1 MANPTRPA
9 PRPRQLSSRYRAA
22 ERHLSAAHPA
32 LARVIETVGPCTL
45 LPNAD
50 LFHILTQTVISQQ
63 ISTKAAMSIGR
74 KFDEILAG
82 NGRSAA
88 AVLARSDEELRS
100 AGLSASKLRSIR
112 AIATQVADGTLD
124 LARLA
129 KMADA
134 DVAAALRAIKG
145 LGPWSVDMV
154 LIFGLGRLDVLPVGD
169 LGFRFGVRDW
179 LGLKDAPS
187 PEELE
192 ELAAPWRPYRT
203 IATWYFWR
211 SRGFVPQSGD

>member
-1 MANPTRPA
+1 MPKKPS
-9 PRPRQLSSRYRAA
+9 RPRELSARYRAA
-22 ERHLSAAHPA
+22 ERHLAAAHPA
-32 LARVIETVGPCTL
+32 LARIIEQVGPCTL
-45 LPNAD
+45 RPLTD
-50 LFHILTQTVISQQ
+50 LFHVLTQTVISQQ
-63 ISTKAAMSIGR
+63 ISTQAAMSIGR
-74 KFDEILAG
+74 KLEEILGG

-88 AVLARSDEELRS
+88 AVMARTDDELRS

-112 AIATQVADGTLD
+112 TIAARVADGTLD
-124 LARLA
+124 LALLA
-129 KMADA
+129 KMPDA
-134 DVAAALRAIKG
+134 EVSTILRSIPG

-179 LGLKDAPS
+179 LGLKGPPS
-187 PEELE
+187 LGELE

-211 SRGFVPQSGD
+211 SRGFVPQSV

>member
-1 MANPTRPA
+1 MANPTRFA
-9 PRPRQLSSRYRAA
+9 TRPRALASRYRAA

-74 KFDEILAG
+74 KFDEILGG

-100 AGLSASKLRSIR
+100 IR
-112 AIATQVADGTLD
+112 AIATQVAGGTLD
-124 LARLA
+124 LAELA
-129 KMADA
+129 KMPDA
-134 DVAAALRAIKG
+134 DVAAALRAITG

-179 LGLKDAPS
+179 LGLKVAPS
-187 PEELE
+187 PAELE

>member
-1 MANPTRPA
+1 MPKLPS
-9 PRPRQLSSRYRAA
+9 RPRELSSRYRTA

-45 LPNAD
+45 RPNSD
-50 LFHILTQTVISQQ
+50 LFHILTQTVIAQQ

-74 KFDEILAG
+74 RFEEILGG
-82 NGRSAA
+82 NRRTAA

-100 AGLSASKLRSIR
+100 AGLSGSKLRSIR
-112 AIATQVADGTLD
+112 AIAAAVADGTLN
-124 LARLA
+124 LRKLA
-129 KMADA
+129 KMPDA
-134 DVAAALRAIKG
+134 DVAAVLRAIKG

-154 LIFGLGRLDVLPVGD
+154 LIFGLGRLDILPVGD

-179 LGLKDAPS
+179 LGLKDAPT
-187 PEELE
+187 PQELE
-192 ELAAPWRPYRT
+192 ELAEAWRPYRT

-211 SRGFVPQSGD
+211 SRGFVPQSD